1 MSTPRPTYANVTA
14 TLALFVALGGSA
26 YAAAT
31 VTGRDVRNG
40 TLTGSDVKNNS
51 LRGAD
56 IRNRSLRAADF
67 RAGALPRRTAGV
79 VSRRTQVSV
88 PDDETRP
95 AKVSCAPGET
105 AVGGGAGFGG
115 AVVDD
120 RIITFSEPLEADGT
134 LPEDGDKASQWSAA
148 GVNLTGTGDPITL
161 TVQVLC
167 AR

>member
-1 MSTPRPTYANVTA
+1 MSTRSPTYANVAA

-31 VTGRDVRNG
+31 VSGRDVRNG
-40 TLTGSDVKNNS
+40 TLTGADVKNNS

-56 IRNRSLRAADF
+56 VRDRSLRAADF
-67 RAGALPRRTAGV
+67 RSGDVPAGTTNV

-88 PDDETRP
+88 PDDEARQ
-95 AKVSCAPGET
+95 AKVRCAPGET

-115 AVVDD
+115 AALDGQF
-120 RIITFSEPLEADGT
+120 ITFTEPLEADGT
-134 LPEDGDKASQWSAA
+134 VPEAGERATQWSAGGA
-148 GVNLTGTGDPITL
+148 NLTGTGDPVAL

-167 AR
+167 GR